1 MPMLISPAYAQGT
14 GLLDQ
19 SALVQFLPL
28 VLIFVVFYFL
38 LIRPQQKKQ
47 KDQRAMLGALRRGDR
62 VVTGG
67 GILGTVSKVVSP
79 EEVGVD
85 IASGV
90 RVRIGRSTSPSPPI
104 PTAYG
109 THCAMPRS
117 DIPASM
123 SKPTRSP
130 VRSATRTASRR
141 RNARSPRTTRTSSW
155 KLRPMAPARWSSAR
169 SRPRRAAAR

>member
-67 GILGTVSKVVSP
+67 GILGTVSKVVGP
-79 EEVGVD
+79 EEVEVD

-90 RVRIGRSTSPSPPI
+90 RVRIVRSTITSVL
-104 PTAYG
+104 A
-109 THCAMPRS
+109 
-117 DIPASM
+117 
-123 SKPTRSP
+123 KPDP
-130 VRSATRTASRR
+130 
-141 RNARSPRTTRTSSW
+141 
-155 KLRPMAPARWSSAR
+155 
-169 SRPRRAAAR
+169 AAAREAAKEKEGAKADKA